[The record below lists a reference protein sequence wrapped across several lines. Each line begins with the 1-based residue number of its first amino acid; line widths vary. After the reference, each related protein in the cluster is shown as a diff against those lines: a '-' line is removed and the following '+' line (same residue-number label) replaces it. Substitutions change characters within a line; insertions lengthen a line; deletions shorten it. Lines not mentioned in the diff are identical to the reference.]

1 MVRKSEGKEYK
12 STDNCEVEADFKESL
27 LKHLDDHGVV
37 SVLSS
42 AKFGKYCGCF
52 WEEIQDAISTVGKA
66 AASGAS
72 AGGGICESWSPVAS
86 AKSPSA
92 QTRSTHLSCSSLLF
106 RRAGLMRQISKPW
119 PGRSRS

>member
-37 SVLSS
+37 SMLSG

-66 AASGAS
+66 AASSAS
-72 AGGGICESWSPVAS
+72 VGDGICESWSPVAS
-86 AKSPSA
+86 AKSPSPD
-92 QTRSTHLSCSSLLF
+92 TLLLLPS
-106 RRAGLMRQISKPW
+106 GISVSGIESWVRKLV
-119 PGRSRS
+119 GVA

>member
-12 STDNCEVEADFKESL
+12 SMDNCEVDADFKESL

-42 AKFGKYCGCF
+42 AKFGEYFGCF

-66 AASGAS
+66 VVSSASVGD
-72 AGGGICESWSPVAS
+72 GICESWSPVAS
-86 AKSPSA
+86 AKSPSPD
-92 QTRSTHLSCSSLLF
+92 TLLLLPS
-106 RRAGLMRQISKPW
+106 GISVSGIESWVRKLV
-119 PGRSRS
+119 GVA

>member
-12 STDNCEVEADFKESL
+12 STDNCEVDADFKESL

-66 AASGAS
+66 AVSSASVGD
-72 AGGGICESWSPVAS
+72 GICESWSPVAS
-86 AKSPSA
+86 AAKSPSPD
-92 QTRSTHLSCSSLLF
+92 TLLLLPS
-106 RRAGLMRQISKPW
+106 GISVSGIESWVRKLV
-119 PGRSRS
+119 GVA